1 MTREPL
7 DLRLAPAALGVWA
20 AAALGLGWTPAHAM
34 AGAALLLGGAAGVA
48 WLGDRRRAR
57 ATSGQREAPARP
69 QEPAGAPRRLH
80 RQAAALTVLIAA
92 AAGFAVAGL
101 RTTAIEAGPLHD
113 LAGQRARVSV
123 EAVVTSDP
131 VSRPGRFA
139 PYSLTRIRVDT
150 VESRGVVTHVRSPV
164 LVIGDESWL
173 RLRFGEQVSGSG
185 RVGPALGSDLA
196 AVLIADPRPQ
206 VTQPASWLQR
216 GIGAVRHGLV
226 EAASPLPD
234 AERALVPALVDGDD
248 SAMPAD
254 AVNDF
259 KTTGLTHLLAV
270 SGSNLTL
277 VLAFVLAVARYAGVR
292 GRWTGLV
299 GAAAIV
305 FFVLLARPQPSVLR
319 AAAMGVVALAGLSS
333 GARARGT
340 RALSVAVSALVLLD
354 PELARSV
361 GFLLSTT
368 ATAGILLVGPRW
380 RDSLARWLPRAL
392 AEAVAVP
399 LAAQLACTPAIAAI
413 SGQVSMV
420 ALFANVLAAPAVGPA
435 TVLGLIGGL
444 LALVNDPVA
453 HLAGRLAGIPAW
465 WIVWTARHC
474 ASYTG
479 ASLGWPVGPVGLAAL
494 AVGCLALILVLP
506 RILRSP
512 WASVACT
519 VALVVVVL
527 HPLGRLGWPP
537 PGWVMVMCDV
547 GQGDGMVLNAG
558 HGIAVVVDTGPDPV
572 AMDDCLDQLGV
583 RRIALV
589 VLTHF
594 HADHV
599 DGLPG
604 VLDGR
609 QVAEIETSPLRDPPD
624 GAASVDRWAAD
635 ANVPVTVATL
645 GETRSVG
652 ELTWSVLGPV
662 TIPSP
667 DGSSTEGSGPNNA
680 SVVMMLQT
688 HGHRFLLSGDAEPEE
703 EDDILAEQVDLGV
716 DVFKVAHHGSAN
728 QDPDFVLGTGAK
740 LALISVGADND
751 YGHPAAQTLTLLDD
765 LGAITYRTD
774 RDGDIAVVDR
784 AGQLAVLSSR

>member
-7 DLRLAPAALGVWA
+7 DLRLAPSALGVWVA
-20 AAALGLGWTPAHAM
+20 AAVGLGWTPGHAM
-34 AGAALLLGGAAGVA
+34 VGGALLLACAAAVA
-48 WLGDRRRAR
+48 WFGGRRDGPAASSGPPTSDGPAGTARRR
-57 ATSGQREAPARP
+57 RP
-69 QEPAGAPRRLH
+69 SRSA
-80 RQAAALTVLIAA
+80 VLAVLVAA

-101 RTTAIEAGPLHD
+101 RTSAIGAGPIHD
-113 LAGQRARVSV
+113 LAVRQSRVSV
-123 EAVVTSDP
+123 EAVLTSDP
-131 VSRPGRFA
+131 VSRPSTFA
-139 PYSLTRIRVDT
+139 PYTLARVRVIT
-150 VESRGVVTHVRSPV
+150 VESHGLVTRVRSPV
-164 LVIGDESWL
+164 LVIADDSWL
-173 RLRFGEQVSGSG
+173 HLRLGEQVHASGHLS
-185 RVGPALGSDLA
+185 PALGSDLA
-196 AVLIADPRPQ
+196 AVLRADPRPQ
-206 VTQPASWLQR
+206 VTRPASWVQR
-216 GIGAVRHGLV
+216 GVGAVRDGLL
-226 EAASPLPD
+226 EAASPLP
-234 AERALVPALVDGDD
+234 ATERALVPALVDGDD
-248 SAMPAD
+248 SAMPSD
-254 AVNDF
+254 AVQDF

-277 VLAFVLAVARYAGVR
+277 VLAFVLVVARYAGVR
-292 GRWTGLV
+292 GRWTSLV
-299 GAAAIV
+299 GAGAVV

-333 GARARGT
+333 GARGRGT
-340 RALSVAVSALVLLD
+340 RALCVAVVGLLLLD

-368 ATAGILLVGPRW
+368 ATAGILLLAPSW

-399 LAAQLACTPAIAAI
+399 LAAQLACTPVIAAI
-413 SGQVSMV
+413 SGQVSLV
-420 ALFANVLAAPAVGPA
+420 AVFANVLAAPAVGPA
-435 TVLGLIGGL
+435 TVCGLVAGL
-444 LALVNDPVA
+444 VALVNDPAA

-474 ASYTG
+474 AAYTG
-479 ASLGWPVGPVGLAAL
+479 ASLGWPVGPVALAAL
-494 AVGCLALILVLP
+494 TVVCLAVVLVLP
-506 RILRSP
+506 RVLGSP
-512 WASVACT
+512 VTAVASSVL
-519 VALVVVVL
+519 LVLVVL
-527 HPLGRLGWPP
+527 HPLGRPGWPP
-537 PGWVMVMCDV
+537 GGWVMVMCDV

-558 HGIAVVVDTGPDPV
+558 GGTAVVVDSGPDPV
-572 AMDDCLDQLGV
+572 AMDHCLDLLGV

-609 QVAEIETSPLRDPPD
+609 QVAEIEISPLRDPPD
-624 GAASVDRWAAD
+624 GAAAVERWAAD
-635 ANVPVTVATL
+635 AGVPVTVATV

-652 ELTWSVLGPV
+652 ELTWTVLGPV

-667 DGSSTEGSGPNNA
+667 DGSSSEGSGPNNA
-680 SVVMMLQT
+680 SVVMLLQT

-728 QDPDFVLGTGAK
+728 QDPDFVLGTGAR

-751 YGHPAAQTLTLLDD
+751 YGHPNAQTLALLDD

-774 RDGDIAVVDR
+774 QDGDIAVVDR
-784 AGQLAVLSSR
+784 AGQLAVATDH

>member
-7 DLRLAPAALGVWA
+7 DLRLAPSALGVWA

-34 AGAALLLGGAAGVA
+34 AGGALLLTGAAAVSWFGGHRGRSCPDAGRHPSVA
-48 WLGDRRRAR
+48 PPGTGRRR
-57 ATSGQREAPARP
+57 RP
-69 QEPAGAPRRLH
+69 HRSAVLAVLLAG
-80 RQAAALTVLIAA
+80 

-101 RTTAIEAGPLHD
+101 RTSAVDAGPLHE
-113 LAGQRARVSV
+113 LAVRQSRVSV

-131 VSRPGRFA
+131 VSRPGTFA
-139 PYSLTRIRVDT
+139 PYTLVQVRVVT
-150 VESRGVVTHVRSPV
+150 VESGGLVTRVRSPV
-164 LVIGDESWL
+164 LVIGDASWL
-173 RLRFGEQVSGSG
+173 RLRLGEQVRARG
-185 RVGPALGSDLA
+185 RLRPALGSDLA
-196 AVLIADPRPQ
+196 AVLVADPRPE
-206 VTQPASWLQR
+206 VTRPASWVQR
-216 GIGAVRHGLV
+216 GVGAVRDGLL
-226 EAASPLPD
+226 EAASPLP
-234 AERALVPALVDGDD
+234 ATERALVPALVDGDD

-254 AVNDF
+254 AVQDF
-259 KTTGLTHLLAV
+259 KATGLTHLLAV

-277 VLAFVLAVARYAGVR
+277 VLAFVLVVARYAGVR

-299 GAAAIV
+299 GAGAVV

-340 RALSVAVSALVLLD
+340 RALSVAVAGLVLLD
-354 PELARSV
+354 PGLARSV

-368 ATAGILLVGPRW
+368 ATAGILLLAPRW
-380 RDSLARWLPRAL
+380 RDSLERWLPRPL

-413 SGQVSMV
+413 SGQVSLV
-420 ALFANVLAAPAVGPA
+420 AVFANVLAAPAVGPA
-435 TVLGLIGGL
+435 TVSGLVAGL
-444 LALVNDPVA
+444 VALVNDPAA

-479 ASLGWPVGPVGLAAL
+479 ASLGWPVGPVAL
-494 AVGCLALILVLP
+494 TALTVVCLALVLVLP
-506 RILRSP
+506 RILASP
-512 WASVACT
+512 VTAVASSVL
-519 VALVVVVL
+519 LVVVVV
-527 HPLGRLGWPP
+527 HPIGRLGWPP
-537 PGWVMVMCDV
+537 RGWVMVMCDV
-547 GQGDGMVLNAG
+547 GQGDGLVLDAG
-558 HGIAVVVDTGPDPV
+558 GGTAVVVDTGPDPV
-572 AMDDCLDQLGV
+572 AMDQCLDQLGV

-624 GAASVDRWAAD
+624 GAAAVDHWAAD
-635 ANVPVTVATL
+635 AGVPVTVATL

-652 ELTWSVLGPV
+652 TLSWTVLGPV
-662 TIPSP
+662 MIPSP
-667 DGSSTEGSGPNNA
+667 DGTSTEGSGPNNA

-703 EDDILAEQVDLGV
+703 EVDLLAEHLDLGV

-728 QDPDFVLGTGAK
+728 QDPDFVLGTGAR

-751 YGHPAAQTLTLLDD
+751 YGHPAPETLGLLDD
-765 LGAITYRTD
+765 LGALTYRTD
-774 RDGDIAVVDR
+774 RDGDIAVVER
-784 AGQLAVLSSR
+784 AEQLAVATEH

>member
-7 DLRLAPAALGVWA
+7 DLRLAPTALGVWA
-20 AAALGLGWTPAHAM
+20 AAALGLGWTAVHAM
-34 AGAALLLGGAAGVA
+34 AGAALLLGGAAVVA
-48 WLGDRRRAR
+48 RVGGRRSGGASSGPDASARRRRRRPER
-57 ATSGQREAPARP
+57 AA
-69 QEPAGAPRRLH
+69 
-80 RQAAALTVLIAA
+80 VLATLVAA

-101 RTTAIEAGPLHD
+101 RTSAVEAGPLHD
-113 LAGQRARVSV
+113 LALRQTYVSIK
-123 EAVVTSDP
+123 AVVTSDP
-131 VSRPGRFA
+131 VSRPGTFA
-139 PYSLTRIRVDT
+139 PYSLIRIRVDT
-150 VESRGVVTHVRSPV
+150 VESRGVVTRVRSPV

-173 RLRFGEQVSGSG
+173 RVRLGEQVSASG
-185 RVGPALGSDLA
+185 RLGPAMGSDLA
-196 AVLIADPRPQ
+196 AVLLAGTPPD
-206 VTQPASWLQR
+206 VTRPASWLQR
-216 GIGAVRHGLV
+216 GVGAVRDGLV
-226 EAASPLPD
+226 EAASPLPG

-248 SAMPAD
+248 SAMPPD
-254 AVNDF
+254 AVQDF

-277 VLAFVLAVARYAGVR
+277 VLAFVLVVARYAGVR

-299 GAAAIV
+299 GAGAIV
-305 FFVLLARPQPSVLR
+305 FFVLLARPQASVLR
-319 AAAMGVVALAGLSS
+319 AAAMGVVALSGLSS

-340 RALSVAVSALVLLD
+340 RALSIAVASLVLLD
-354 PELARSV
+354 AELARSV

-380 RDSLARWLPRAL
+380 RDSLARWLPRPL

-435 TVLGLIGGL
+435 TVMGLIAGL
-444 LALVNDPVA
+444 LALVSDPVA

-474 ASYTG
+474 ASYDG

-494 AVGCLALILVLP
+494 AVCCLAVILVLP
-506 RILRSP
+506 RILLSP
-512 WASVACT
+512 WASVACS
-519 VALVVVVL
+519 VVLVVVVL
-527 HPLGRLGWPP
+527 HPLGRPGWPP
-537 PGWVMVMCDV
+537 AGWVMVMCDV

-558 HGIAVVVDTGPDPV
+558 HGLAVVVDTGPDPV
-572 AMDDCLDQLGV
+572 AMNRCLDQLGV

-609 QVAEIETSPLRDPPD
+609 QVAEIETSPLRDPSE
-624 GAASVDRWAAD
+624 GASAVDRWAREAG
-635 ANVPVTVATL
+635 VPVTVSTL

-652 ELTWSVLGPV
+652 VLSWTVLGPV
-662 TIPSP
+662 TIPAP
-667 DGSSTEGSGPNNA
+667 DGSSTEGSAPNNA
-680 SVVMMLQT
+680 SVVLMLET
-688 HGHRFLLSGDAEPEE
+688 EGYRILLSGDAEPEE
-703 EDDILAEQVDLGV
+703 EDDILAEHVALGV

-728 QDPDFVLGTGAK
+728 QDPDFVLGTGAR

-751 YGHPAAQTLTLLDD
+751 YGHPAAQTLALLDD

-774 RDGDIAVVDR
+774 QDGAIAVVDR
-784 AGQLAVLSSR
+784 AGQLAVATEQ